1 MTFCEVMNYIEEV
14 KKKEGNKQTLSN
26 VGYLCEKLGYPQR
39 ELTFILITGSNG
51 KSSALT
57 FISEILKASGY
68 RTGGYITPAVFEQRE
83 KIRINGRP
91 ISQKE
96 FCRQMTRLKELCQEL
111 MQEKKPHPTVR
122 ELEMAMAFQYFKEQG
137 CQVVLWETDP
147 GEWDAIASMLPDV
160 FIHVFTFTGSEYRK
174 RMENL
179 KTSLTVSDLSKVSGV
194 RRNLERQIFSYQEY
208 KNLTLSLL
216 GIWQTENGALAIE
229 VIKQL
234 RKKGFS
240 IPEKA
245 VYQGL
250 SKAALPGRF
259 QVLAK
264 SPYFIVDGAK
274 DMESIRRLLE
284 TIRFYFTGRKVIFI
298 VGMLRDMEQTFDRQQ
313 FSLAEQIL
321 AIPTKAE
328 GGLSSYESACILRNY
343 HECVTAAD
351 SIEEA
356 VELAYLLADKDT
368 VILAFG
374 SLCDMGPLIRFAE
387 KVREKKGGNITLKD
401 LHGKK
406 RY

>member
-14 KKKEGNKQTLSN
+14 KKKEGNKRTLSN
-26 VGYLCEKLGYPQR
+26 VGNLCEKLGHPQR
-39 ELTFILITGSNG
+39 ELTFIPITGSYG

-68 RTGGYITPAVFEQRE
+68 RTGGYITPAVFEQRD
-83 KIRINGRP
+83 KIQINGRP
-91 ISQKE
+91 ISKKE

-111 MQEKKPHPTVR
+111 IQEKKPHPTVR
-122 ELEMAMAFQYFKEQG
+122 ELEMAMAFQYFKEQS
-137 CQVVLWETDP
+137 CQVALWETGLD
-147 GEWDAIASMLPDV
+147 EWDAMRSMLPEV
-160 FIHVFTFTGSEYRK
+160 CIHVFTCTGPEYRK
-174 RMENL
+174 RVENL

-298 VGMLRDMEQTFDRQQ
+298 VGMLWDMEQTFDRQQ

-368 VILAFG
+368 VIVAFG
-374 SLCDMGPLIRFAE
+374 SLSDMGPLIRFVE
-387 KVREKKGGNITLKD
+387 KMREKKGGNIRSKD
-401 LHGKK
+401 LHGKNK
-406 RY
+406 Y